1 MALIGFTKGLKKTRG
16 KPMKETFER
25 VTEKHGKAE
34 VPVKHLYRR
43 QYQTA
48 GGDWRTIFY
57 AIFTDW
63 KGKRRKFP
71 LGSEIKAAKEALAI
85 YEARNVKRE
94 DFDAEKEQARAEAR
108 RLTLEQWGELYFA
121 EMINPGLRSAAWQR
135 IMFNRL
141 KASSLG
147 GMFLD
152 EIDEAAI
159 DDYRDRRL
167 RDPVTKFNGKDG
179 EHKPTGRRI
188 AYSTVNRELAIL
200 RILLRLAKRKK
211 RIKSVPEFDLQSEKP
226 LKRSR
231 VASDDEISRVLANLA
246 RHWQR
251 PVIGLLET
259 AMRVSELLKL
269 TWDKVD
275 EKAGVIRLKAED
287 VKEKAPRVVPIS
299 PALQGIL
306 TELKAE
312 QRKAKVTDLSPRVF
326 IHDGQG
332 IDTIRR
338 PFELAREKAGV
349 KDLHLHDLRHT
360 AITRWAMAGV
370 PIDAIMAA
378 AGHHTLEM
386 HNGYVNLNE
395 NHLRE
400 AFKLFPT
407 FTQENASQKSSSV
420 NT

>member
-1 MALIGFTKGLKKTRG
+1 MT
-16 KPMKETFER
+16 ETFER
-25 VTEKHGKAE
+25 VLDAKTKT
-34 VPVKHLYRR
+34 PVKHLYRR

-48 GGDWRTIFY
+48 AGDWRTIFY
-57 AIFTDW
+57 AIFVDW

-71 LGSEIKAAKEALAI
+71 LGSSLGPAKEALAI
-85 YEARNVKRE
+85 YEARNVRRE
-94 DFDAEKEQARAEAR
+94 DFDADKEQAREDAR
-108 RLTLEQWGELYFA
+108 RITLKDWGECYFA
-121 EMINPGLRSAAWQR
+121 EMINPGLRSAPWQR
-135 IMFNRL
+135 TLFNRL
-141 KASSLG
+141 EASALG
-147 GMFLD
+147 EMYLD

-167 RDPVTKFNGKDG
+167 RDPVTKFNGKSR

-211 RIKSVPEFDLQSEKP
+211 RIKTVPEFNLQSEKP

-231 VASDDEISRVLANLA
+231 VATDEEISRVLANLA

-251 PVIGLLET
+251 PVMGLLET

-269 TWDKVD
+269 TWEKVD

-287 VKEKAPRVVPIS
+287 VKEKAPRVIPIS
-299 PALQGIL
+299 PTLQAIL
-306 TELKAE
+306 NELKTE
-312 QRKAKVTDLSPRVF
+312 RRKSKVTELSPRVF
-326 IHDGQG
+326 IHNGQG

-338 PFELAREKAGV
+338 PFELARQKAGV

-370 PIDAIMAA
+370 PIGAIMAA

-386 HNGYVNLNE
+386 HNRYVNLNE
-395 NHLRE
+395 NHLKE

-407 FTQENASQKSSSV
+407 FTQENPDQQSSSV
-420 NT
+420 NS